1 MAGATWQCTA
11 GGNFLTSLLNQA
23 FFHCINAEMNA
34 ESSRFRMLRYPAMA
48 ALSLTLSF
56 GQTSRSQPLAQFND
70 AIDELIRRVAPSVVH
85 ISVSGYGPQP
95 DVDKRNT
102 GMTIAHQRSIGSGFV
117 IDPEGYIMT
126 NAHVV
131 NGAQRIQVILPPTDL
146 KESIAAA
153 LTTKTNVRT
162 ARIVGVATD
171 LDIALLKVDDLNLP
185 ALPLA
190 PYRNLRQGEL
200 VFAFGSPG
208 GLRNTVT
215 HGTISAVA
223 RQNDPDS
230 PRISIQTDAP
240 INPGNSGGPLVNIKG
255 EVVGM
260 DTFILSQSGGNE
272 GLGFAIPSAT
282 IRVAFRQLK
291 QFGRVRQ
298 QEIGIS
304 IQTVTPDMAEGL
316 RLPQPWGVIISDTL
330 PGSPADKAGLKPGD
344 VLTEVDGQPAEN
356 VPTVSYYFLLRDSGE
371 NVHIG
376 ILRGKDRLSF
386 DVPIIEEKHDIDG
399 VLALATPEKN
409 LVPELSILGVEI
421 DRRLAPLV
429 TQLRHA
435 YGIIVA
441 AKTSGASQVPLV
453 PGDVILSVNN
463 LPTLTLESLR
473 DVMKRIESGQ
483 PIVMQIERDGKLTY
497 LTFSLD

>member
-1 MAGATWQCTA
+1 M
-11 GGNFLTSLLNQA
+11 S
-23 FFHCINAEMNA
+23 A
-34 ESSRFRMLRYPAMA
+34 ESNLVRRLRYPAVA

-56 GQTSRSQPLAQFND
+56 GQTGLSHPLVQFND
-70 AIDELIRRVAPSVVH
+70 AIDELIRHVAPSVVQ
-85 ISVSGYGPQP
+85 IAVSGYGTQP

-102 GMTIAHQRSIGSGFV
+102 GMTIGRQRSIGSGFV
-117 IDPEGYIMT
+117 IDPEGYVMT

-131 NGAQRIQVILPPTDL
+131 NGAQRIQVILPPADS
-146 KESIAAA
+146 KEAIAAA
-153 LTTKTNVRT
+153 LSTKTNVRS
-162 ARIVGVATD
+162 ARIVGVSSD
-171 LDIALLKVDDLNLP
+171 LDIALLKIDDLKLP

-215 HGTISAVA
+215 HGVVSAVA

-291 QFGRVRQ
+291 QFGRIRQ

-316 RLPQPWGVIISDTL
+316 RLPQPWGVIVSDTL
-330 PGSPADKAGLKPGD
+330 PGGPADKAGLKPGD

-371 NVHIG
+371 NVHIAA
-376 ILRGKDRLSF
+376 LRGKDKLSF
-386 DVPIIEEKHDIDG
+386 DVPIIEEKQDIDG
-399 VLALATPEKN
+399 VMALATPEKN
-409 LVPELSILGVEI
+409 LVPEISILGIEI
-421 DRRLAPLV
+421 DRRVAPLV

-441 AKTSGASQVPLV
+441 AKTTGASQVPLV

-463 LPTLTLESLR
+463 LPTLTLDSLR
-473 DVMKRIESGQ
+473 TAMKGIESGQ
-483 PIVMQIERDGKLTY
+483 PIVMQIERDGKLSY
-497 LTFSLD
+497 LTFFLD